1 MYRPATD
8 ANSGHHSENNRMR
21 NNSWSRKAAWNRRG
35 PAETEKAAGAGVKT
49 IPQPLRKGD
58 LVRNI
63 LVLGKTGVGKTSLLN
78 YLYGLELPV
87 GAGLPKTGK
96 GIHENT
102 FVREG
107 VAYHIF
113 DSWGLEA
120 DSLPEWRK
128 EVLALVGKRN
138 TSPRMDEWFHAVYYC
153 FSANSAR
160 IEDVEVD
167 EIIVPLLKMGSK
179 VLIILTNAE
188 DGFRKKEKIEGMQAY
203 LKEKLAQAVPGG
215 ADTPVIPVVS
225 VAGQT
230 LAGDP
235 ITRTGRSE
243 VLAAASY
250 SLADDI
256 RKRVPA
262 IYRANVR
269 RKIEAWKERSL
280 ILVRTGKI
288 DFWLNNNSARK
299 LIDLVNYDLL
309 NTFSAIDADGDR
321 LEADADAYLA
331 AGHAPALDKRWRPD
345 FRKVT
350 FVGGY
355 EYSKG
360 TVSTAFDL
368 VAGLLRSEKGIR
380 ENLAQ
385 RVERTARVILASL
398 GKPRN

>member
-1 MYRPATD
+1 
-8 ANSGHHSENNRMR
+8 MR
-21 NNSWSRKAAWNRRG
+21 NNSWARKAAWNRRG
-35 PAETEKAAGAGVKT
+35 SAEPGRGAEAGIKT
-49 IPQPLRKGD
+49 IPQPRREGD

-63 LVLGKTGVGKTSLLN
+63 LALGKTGAGKTSLLN

-96 GIHENT
+96 GIHETT

-107 VAYHIF
+107 VIYHIF

-128 EVLALVGKRN
+128 EVLALAGKRN
-138 TSPRMDEWFHAVYYC
+138 TSPRMNEWFHAIYYC

-167 EIIVPLLKMGSK
+167 EVIAPLLKMGSK
-179 VLIILTNAE
+179 VIVVLTNAE

-215 ADTPVIPVVS
+215 AEIPVIPAVS

-235 ITRTGRSE
+235 ITRSGRSE
-243 VLAAASY
+243 ILTAASY

-269 RKIEAWKERSL
+269 RKIGAWKERSL

-321 LEADADAYLA
+321 LEAEADAYLA

-345 FRKVT
+345 FRKVS

-360 TVSTAFDL
+360 TVSTAVDL
-368 VAGLLRSEKGIR
+368 VAGLLRSGQCIR
-380 ENLAQ
+380 ENLSR
-385 RVERTARVILASL
+385 RVERTARVILESL
-398 GKPRN
+398 GKSRN